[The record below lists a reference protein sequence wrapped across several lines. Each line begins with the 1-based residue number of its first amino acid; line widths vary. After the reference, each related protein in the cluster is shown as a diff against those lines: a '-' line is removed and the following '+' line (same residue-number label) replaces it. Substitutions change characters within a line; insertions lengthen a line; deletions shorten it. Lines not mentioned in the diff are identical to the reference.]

1 MAALVAQFPT
11 LPTLDQALNNLDF
24 QASRTLN
31 LAALFAHQ
39 NAEKAFGI
47 HLIHGHFQI
56 PEGSV
61 MVGTNF
67 EDPAMR
73 WAKIT
78 DIATLDASSLHGHI
92 FVLTESGYR
101 AGVEHDGAVIE
112 DQLNNL
118 ATTALL
124 ILDNGTIMLDS
135 IVKNTTVSCIT
146 GWTFQASHKGLRACN
161 GGESHSATVNGN
173 NKVFTGTKPFPKLKN
188 VDDLKA
194 GVI

>member
-1 MAALVAQFPT
+1 MLAGTATSYNSLKDDGDQPEVADEQI
-11 LPTLDQALNNLDF
+11 
-24 QASRTLN
+24 RN
-31 LAALFAHQ
+31 LAALFARQ

-101 AGVEHDGAVIE
+101 AYEFQHGPLPDLTGI
-112 DQLNNL
+112 
-118 ATTALL
+118 
-124 ILDNGTIMLDS
+124 G
-135 IVKNTTVSCIT
+135 KNFLHELS
-146 GWTFQASHKGLRACN
+146 
-161 GGESHSATVNGN
+161 
-173 NKVFTGTKPFPKLKN
+173 
-188 VDDLKA
+188 
-194 GVI
+194 